1 MTTWNIAEDFR
12 KRERETRL
20 IPTSH
25 LIHLIQEHP
34 LDPKP
39 HYPNLADNHL
49 HQRGEQYHK
58 MMMQQ
63 MSNVNFFLQAPAKA
77 WNRWCQG
84 AASGGLLG
92 PPWPLLRRWPG
103 RLQAPTRGWAEA
115 WQEPKPHAVVGCW
128 MILDLD
134 LGDCHAGKSM
144 YKWLWVRVQ
153 YGAIVISDRW
163 GWGSDRLRKGEM
175 YWDSCVHLMPWDF
188 CGNFS
193 LAIQDLHVCGNG
205 IHNSWIL
212 QISWRAL
219 SQARPQVRWHPKRTG
234 CHLQGVKMCEDVWRC
249 VKMFGALWRCLRICE
264 DVWRCLRI
272 CEDVWRCVKM
282 FEDLWRCVK
291 MCEDM
296 CWDWDLFLLQV
307 SCLFV
312 FVLDTSCE

>member
-1 MTTWNIAEDFR
+1 MKSLSEFS
-12 KRERETRL
+12 L
-20 IPTSH
+20 SH
-25 LIHLIQEHP
+25 SFIYL
-34 LDPKP
+34 
-39 HYPNLADNHL
+39 
-49 HQRGEQYHK
+49 
-58 MMMQQ
+58 
-63 MSNVNFFLQAPAKA
+63 FWF
-77 WNRWCQG
+77 QG

-115 WQEPKPHAVVGCW
+115 WQEPKPHAVAGCW

-175 YWDSCVHLMPWDF
+175 CWDSCVHLMPWDF

-249 VKMFGALWRCLRICE
+249 VKICGDVWRCVEMCEDVWRCVKICEDVWRCVKMCEDVWRCEDLWRCVEMCGDVWRCVKMCE
-264 DVWRCLRI
+264 AVWRFVKMCGDVWRCVKMCGDVWRCLRI
-272 CEDVWRCVKM
+272 CEDVWRCV
-282 FEDLWRCVK
+282 E
-291 MCEDM
+291 MCED
-296 CWDWDLFLLQV
+296 V
-307 SCLFV
+307 SGSALKCL
-312 FVLDTSCE
+312 